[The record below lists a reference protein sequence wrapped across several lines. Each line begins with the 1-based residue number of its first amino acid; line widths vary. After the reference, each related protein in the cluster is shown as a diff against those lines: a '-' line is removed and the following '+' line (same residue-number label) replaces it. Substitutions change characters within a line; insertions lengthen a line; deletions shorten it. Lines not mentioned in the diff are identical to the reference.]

1 VIAAPFVEF
10 IKSEVTLP
18 GNSFGEPKL
27 EQTIFS
33 AFYQS
38 PSKKLFKSVSS
49 RPENWYKNSQILK
62 FGADIFYLKA
72 NIAAITFLTSIREV
86 VSQGRLP
93 TSPEEQERCEME
105 LALLYFQ
112 LSASSIEM
120 LLKGI
125 IIAKDPKHIKAEGKL
140 SKKIK
145 THDLTK
151 LLDLAEFSMPFE
163 ESNCPWSEDLPKK
176 LTRFILWQGRYPV
189 PIDISNK
196 TFEGQFDLP
205 WCAPSDKED
214 IDRFYSWLWQQRPSK
229 LR

>member
-1 VIAAPFVEF
+1 MECLI
-10 IKSEVTLP
+10 SEATLP
-18 GNSFGEPKL
+18 KNTSLKPKQ
-27 EQTIFS
+27 EQTIFP

-62 FGADIFYLKA
+62 FGADIFYIKA
-72 NIAAITFLTSIREV
+72 NIATITFLTSTREAI
-86 VSQGRLP
+86 SQGKLP
-93 TSPEEQERCEME
+93 SPQEEQERSEME

-151 LLDLAEFSMPFE
+151 LLDLAEFSIPFE
-163 ESNCPWSEDLPKK
+163 ENNCLWSEDLPER

-189 PIDISNK
+189 PLDINDN

-205 WCAPSDKED
+205 WCEPSDKED
-214 IDRFYSWLWQQRPSK
+214 IDRLYSWLWEQRPSK

>member
-1 VIAAPFVEF
+1 MP
-10 IKSEVTLP
+10 K
-18 GNSFGEPKL
+18 NSSLEPKH
-27 EQTIFS
+27 EQTIFP

-62 FGADIFYLKA
+62 FGADIFYMKA
-72 NIAAITFLTSIREV
+72 NIATISFLTSIREEV
-86 VSQGRLP
+86 NQGRFP
-93 TSPEEQERCEME
+93 TPQEEQERCEME

-140 SKKIK
+140 SRKIK

-151 LLDLAEFSMPFE
+151 LLDLAKCSIPFE
-163 ESNCPWSEDLPKK
+163 EKNCPWSEDLPKK

-189 PIDISNK
+189 PVDISNK

-214 IDRFYSWLWQQRPSK
+214 IDCLYSWLWEQRPSK
-229 LR
+229 